1 MHRAEQ
7 AEKFAS
13 DSSSLWKNATGF
25 PLSYPETPQRADAIG
40 LLVVW
45 LNDRVGLF
53 VDRNFLE
60 DVRRYVERVCVGF
73 DVGFTAF
80 VVFLRAVPG
89 TEDALEGEAQDL
101 S

>member
-60 DVRRYVERVCVGF
+60 DVRRYDERVC
-73 DVGFTAF
+73 VGFTAF
-80 VVFLRAVPG
+80 VVFLRVVPG